1 MDAAQHQGEAA
12 RLQNMFEASTCTA
25 TALTTC
31 AARHITLRTQERLGG
46 RQEGWEF
53 FSGRQGL
60 LQVEHSSCESI
71 IAAVPVSVRKKE
83 ETLN

>member
-1 MDAAQHQGEAA
+1 MQPSTSVK
-12 RLQNMFEASTCTA
+12 LQVFSTCLEASTCTA

-31 AARHITLRTQERLGG
+31 AARHITVTTQKRLGG
-46 RQEGWEF
+46 GQEGWEF

-60 LQVEHSSCESI
+60 LQVKHSGCDST

-83 ETLN
+83 ETLH